1 MNYRKAAEEE
11 LRAYTDLK
19 GSLSN
24 IKQRIAMLKDKSLS
38 VKTASS
44 TTPVIGGG
52 NRYEEALID
61 CLAEQAR
68 LEELLK
74 VNWRRVQLIERG
86 LNALND
92 AERAVLNR
100 FLICNMRPEA
110 AIDCLVE
117 ELGYERA
124 QIYRIRS
131 RALYRYTIAEFGLPE
146 L

>member
-38 VKTASS
+38 VKAASP

-86 LNALND
+86 LNALDD
-92 AERAVLNR
+92 AERAVLSR
-100 FLICNMRPEA
+100 FLVCNMRPEA

>member
-38 VKTASS
+38 VKVASS

-74 VNWRRVQLIERG
+74 VNWRRMQLIERG
-86 LNALND
+86 LNALDD

>member
-24 IKQRIAMLKDKSLS
+24 IKQRIAMLKDKLLS
-38 VKTASS
+38 VKAASS

-74 VNWRRVQLIERG
+74 VNWRRVRLIERG
-86 LNALND
+86 LNALDD